1 MASKGDSGNLDEEN
15 RSSSVDNSS
24 SALKTEAAKSVD
36 AELEAILDS
45 ALEDFDK
52 VKQTAKKC
60 ESGGEAVSHT
70 VGNAGTDQKGSEPQN
85 KTPFLPEDGLPEDAS
100 YDFLADAMS
109 KQFEETF
116 SALLNDPNLK
126 RQFEELADSADQAAS
141 SNNAAAFADTVE
153 KALSGLNLNAEN
165 LQGDPNQQELWEH
178 LAESLGT
185 DASGGLGGAEEGL
198 GAMSGMFQSMVKQL
212 LSKELLYQPLKEVSD
227 KYKDYLEK
235 NKSSLEAEKV
245 TTYSKQ
251 LEIIE
256 KVVVHLDGDSEQHSE
271 EEKNARFEVLLD
283 LLQRMHELGNPPTEV
298 VGEGNMM
305 MPNLGDFG
313 NMGQFPGMGGLGS
326 SQDPSQCAVM

>member
-1 MASKGDSGNLDEEN
+1 MASKGDNVNLGDTN
-15 RSSSVDNSS
+15 HSSSVDNSS
-24 SALKTEAAKSVD
+24 SLKTESTKSVD
-36 AELEAILDS
+36 PELDAILDS

-52 VKQTAKKC
+52 VRHPVHK
-60 ESGGEAVSHT
+60 GGAGGDAVASA
-70 VGNAGTDQKGSEPQN
+70 VGGAGTEQKGSEPQD
-85 KTPFLPEDGLPEDAS
+85 KPPVLTEDGLPEDAS

-126 RQFEELADSADQAAS
+126 RQFEELADSAEHAAS

-153 KALSGLNLNAEN
+153 KALSGLNMNAEN

-185 DASGGLGGAEEGL
+185 DGSGGLGGAEEGL

-212 LSKELLYQPLKEVSD
+212 LSKELLYLPLKEVSD
-227 KYKDYLEK
+227 KYKEYLEK
-235 NKSSLEAEKV
+235 NKSTLEAEKV
-245 TTYSKQ
+245 ATYSKQ

-256 KVVVHLDGDSEQHSE
+256 KVVEHLDGDSEQHSE

-313 NMGQFPGMGGLGS
+313 SMGQFPGMGGLGS
-326 SQDPSQCAVM
+326 SPDPSQCAVM